1 MANYKKS
8 FNFRSGVQVDTDNF
22 IVNANGLVGI
32 GTSIPR
38 RVLDVYGTIRTS
50 GLVTS
55 QQLYVTGISTFD
67 SDLDLNNGTLFVGN
81 NIKLGANSGVITAT
95 ALNIGSRTVTELV
108 GYSTE
113 AWIIDPVINGIST
126 TFNVGIG
133 TTVSSNFDLLIG
145 SDPQASQEGIGFDG
159 STGNIISSGIIT
171 ATQFIGIV
179 TASSLTETISNDRFP
194 SPIIKNL
201 QGDVTGIADTARG
214 LTGTPDLQ
222 VGVTTASRVVS
233 TSSSV
238 GFATITDTLNVRGKV
253 GIGTTLPT
261 ADLEILNSSSSAKLD
276 IISSSGASSRISIGN
291 SANVSTGTSVALFE
305 YNNHEL
311 RIKNKDTGNIEM
323 YLHTGDLQPGI
334 TTGSYEWRYRTESD
348 PLAILTYQGNFGLG
362 VASPSEKFHVSGA
375 SKFAGNVTFDSG
387 YTFTI
392 NSNTLSVSESTTTT
406 FSGAVNLNEQIS
418 IGATVGFD
426 TSDSPELKVPRYTTS
441 TRNGINASGG
451 SIIYNESTQKLQ
463 FYDHVSG
470 TWRVVT
476 ST

>member
-22 IVNANGLVGI
+22 VVNANGLVGI

-133 TTVSSNFDLLIG
+133 TTVSATFDLLIG
-145 SDPQASQEGIGFDG
+145 SDPQTTQEGIGFVGD
-159 STGNIISSGIIT
+159 TGNIISSGIIT

-194 SPIIKNL
+194 STIIKNL
-201 QGDVTGIADTARG
+201 QGDVTGIASTARG

-261 ADLEILNSSSSAKLD
+261 ADLEILNSSSNAKLD

-305 YNNHEL
+305 YNNQEL
-311 RIKNKDTGNIEM
+311 RIKNKGTGSIEM
-323 YLHTGDLQPGI
+323 YLHTGDLQSGI
-334 TTGSYEWRYRTESD
+334 TTGSYEWRYRNQTD
-348 PLAILTYQGNFGLG
+348 PLAILTYQGYFGISQATPTANLHVG
-362 VASPSEKFHVSGA
+362 GTTKFG
-375 SKFAGNVTFDSG
+375 GNVELDSS
-387 YTFTI
+387 YTFTVNGNLTMADSVGLLRVSRKTTTAI
-392 NSNTLSVSESTTTT
+392 NSLSPDNGTIVYDETT
-406 FSGAVNLNEQIS
+406 NK
-418 IGATVGFD
+418 
-426 TSDSPELKVPRYTTS
+426 LKVRADGAWETITS
-441 TRNGINASGG
+441 S
-451 SIIYNESTQKLQ
+451 
-463 FYDHVSG
+463 
-470 TWRVVT
+470 
-476 ST
+476 